1 MTIRNLDALFKPES
15 VAVIGASRRAGSVG
29 AVLARNLFNGG
40 FDGPVMPVNPK
51 HRAVAGVLAYPDV
64 ESLPVTPDLAV
75 ICTPPRTVPDI
86 VAQLAERGTRGA
98 VVITAGFGEGGDDDG
113 MALRQRM
120 LEAARPHLMRII
132 GPNCLGILVPGQ
144 GLNASFS
151 HLAPA
156 KGRLAFVT
164 QSGAIVTSVL
174 DWAERRGIGFSHMV
188 SLGDMSDVDFGDML
202 DYLANDPETRAILLY
217 VEAVTDARKFMSA
230 ARAAARM
237 KPVIVVKSGRHA
249 ASAKAAASHT
259 GALAGSDAVYDAA
272 FRRAGMLRVDTLGEL
287 FAAVETVATTR
298 LPEGDRLA
306 ILTNGGGIGVLATD
320 ALMDRQGHLA
330 ELSEETLKRLD
341 DVLPPTW
348 SHGNPVDI
356 IGDAPG
362 KRYADALAVLTEAQE
377 ADAVLVLNC
386 PTAVADSMDA
396 AEAVV
401 AEVERRGQGG
411 PRPTV
416 LTCWVG
422 EYTAQRAR
430 QRFADARI
438 PSYTT
443 PEGAVRAFMHVVD
456 YRRSQE
462 ALLETPPSVPEVFT
476 PDTERA
482 RRLVDD
488 ATAEGREWLTEPEAK
503 ALLDAYGVSVVPTEV
518 ARDPGAAAAAADR
531 LGYPAAVK
539 ILSADITHKS
549 DVGGVVLDLEDAG
562 QVRHAA
568 EAMQRRVAE
577 TYPDAR
583 LEGFSVQPM
592 VRRAGAWE
600 LIAGFTED
608 AQFGPVVLFGQGGTA
623 VEVIRD
629 QALGLP
635 PLNLK
640 LAHEIIERTRIHRQL
655 VGYRDRKPADLEAIA
670 ITLMRIAQIAADLSQ
685 VRELDINPLL
695 ASSEGVVA
703 LDARVRLG
711 GDDRGAKRLAIR
723 PYPRELEET
732 VHLDDGREFL
742 LRPILPED
750 EPAVH
755 RAFAQLTPE
764 QIRMRFFAPIKQLSH
779 VAAARFTQID
789 YDREMAL
796 VLTETGRPA
805 GEADI
810 FGVVHIH
817 ADPDNER
824 AEYAVIVSHELTR
837 RGLGRLLMERVID
850 YARRRGI
857 REIRGDVLQEN
868 RAMLTLCKQLGF
880 HRRPDPEDRE
890 IVHVRLPLTGAGEDG
905 GD

>member
-1 MTIRNLDALFKPES
+1 MTIRNLDALFKPRS
-15 VAVIGASRRAGSVG
+15 IAVIGASRRAGSVG

-51 HRAVAGVLAYPDV
+51 HRAVEGVLAYPDV
-64 ESLPVTPDLAV
+64 DSLPLTPDLAV
-75 ICTPPRTVPDI
+75 ICTPPATVPDI

-98 VVITAGFGEGGDDDG
+98 VVITAGFGEGDDAEG

-120 LEAARPHLMRII
+120 LDAARPHLMRII
-132 GPNCLGILVPGQ
+132 GPNCLGILVPRQ

-151 HLAPA
+151 HLAPP

-174 DWAERRGIGFSHMV
+174 DWAERRGIGFSHMI
-188 SLGDMSDVDFGDML
+188 SLGDMADVDFGDLL

-259 GALAGSDAVYDAA
+259 GALAGADAVYDAA

-287 FAAVETVATTR
+287 FAAVETVATTE

-320 ALMDRQGHLA
+320 ALMDHEGHLA
-330 ELSEETLKRLD
+330 ELSEETRSRLD
-341 DVLPPTW
+341 AVLPRTW

-362 KRYADALAVLTEAQE
+362 KRYADALAVLTGANE

-386 PTAVADSMDA
+386 PTAVADSLDA

-401 AEVERRGQGG
+401 GEVQRRARGG
-411 PRPTV
+411 RRPTV

-422 EYTAQRAR
+422 EHTAQRAR

-443 PEGAVRAFMHVVD
+443 PEGAVRAFMHVVN

-476 PDTERA
+476 PDTRTA
-482 RRLVDD
+482 RRLVAD
-488 ATAEGREWLTEPEAK
+488 AAAAGREWLTEPEAK
-503 ALLDAYGVSVVPTEV
+503 ELLAAYGVSVVPTEV
-518 ARDPGAAAAAADR
+518 AADPDAAAAAADR

-549 DVGGVVLDLEDAG
+549 DVGGVVLDLEDAA
-562 QVRHAA
+562 QVHKAA
-568 EAMQRRVAE
+568 DAMQRRVRE
-577 TYPDAR
+577 TYPNAR
-583 LEGFSVQPM
+583 LDGFSVQPM
-592 VRRAGAWE
+592 VRRAGSWE

-640 LAHEIIERTRIHRQL
+640 LAHDIISRTRIHRQL
-655 VGYRDRKPADLEAIA
+655 LGYRDRRPADLEAIA
-670 ITLMRIAQIAADLSQ
+670 LTLMRIAQIAADISQ

-695 ASSEGVVA
+695 ASHDGVIA
-703 LDARVRLG
+703 LDARVRIG
-711 GDDRGAKRLAIR
+711 DDDRGARRLAIR

-732 VHLDDGREFL
+732 ISSDDGRDYL

-750 EPAVH
+750 EPALH

-764 QIRMRFFAPIKQLSH
+764 EIRMRFFAPISQLSH

-796 VLTETGRPA
+796 VITEPGRPA
-805 GEADI
+805 GEAEL

-824 AEYAVIVSHELTR
+824 AEYAVIVRHELTR
-837 RGLGRLLMERVID
+837 RGLGRLLMQRVID
-850 YARRRGI
+850 YARHRGI
-857 REIRGDVLQEN
+857 REIHGDVLREN
-868 RAMLTLCKQLGF
+868 RAMLTLCEQLGF
-880 HRRPDPEDRE
+880 ERRADPDDRE
-890 IVHVRLPLTGAGEDG
+890 IVHVRLPLTREDA
-905 GD
+905 